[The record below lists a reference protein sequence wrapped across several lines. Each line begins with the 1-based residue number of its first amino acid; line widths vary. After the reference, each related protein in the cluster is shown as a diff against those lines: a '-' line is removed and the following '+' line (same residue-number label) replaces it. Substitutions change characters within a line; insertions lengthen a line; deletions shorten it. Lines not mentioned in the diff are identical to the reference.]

1 MKQKLLLQFII
12 FLSLSLGFKAA
23 AQNADEIIF
32 NQYLPQYS
40 YAAGSFL
47 IDSGISR
54 NNAQKRAFLIW
65 ANNLQPDT
73 LKRNLSLSEYDGGL
87 SFLTEQGGKTE
98 KGGSAKT
105 MFPKKIIESKF
116 ERAYYLL
123 SYVINST
130 YTINGLTVYSSPV
143 VYKIDATTL
152 GLIWARK
159 INLSI
164 INIDTRN
171 AVIEYNDLIET
182 RDKNIVLVGKYA
194 FNSNTKESVLAT
206 KLKGS
211 TGNLLWQY
219 VYKTGNNCNEAANSV
234 AETKDGRLSLTGY
247 VKKCVVGQG
256 VDGNADVFYMQLQ
269 ANGIPVPAAYVR
281 FFWPSNLNM
290 WADKITCYTSSA
302 GNDQLIISGYVDVL
316 GNTGGVDKQILIMNL
331 KQDGNLITA
340 QHIGNSGIDIC
351 NDLIFKKTGST
362 ATDYLI
368 YLTGQTANA
377 QSNAIGQA
385 YFMQAKF
392 NIATGVTG
400 LSEFSTFPNSTNP
413 GGSRSGLEIKNA
425 GNYKKFAILATGNYQ
440 PVPGA
445 ATTTFSNVLV
455 RDFADTSGNCIKKQ
469 KAPITP
475 FNLDR
480 TISTPA
486 FDTPFLRVYKENW
499 IKLEK
504 LNVKEP
510 CQHIN
515 VDPSQAQNLQQERD
529 NPLSAQSLRV
539 TPNPAQSMIRLST
552 ADGTTLTGNYK
563 NAVIKIFNY
572 SMQTQRV
579 VSILPAYG
587 NSIQIP
593 VSQLTPGIYRVQ
605 LIRGNEMLG
614 CSFIKE

>member
-1 MKQKLLLQFII
+1 MKQKLLLHCII
-12 FLSLSLGFKAA
+12 FLSLSLSFKAS

-32 NQYLPQYS
+32 NQYLAQYS
-40 YAAGSFL
+40 YVAGSFL
-47 IDSGISR
+47 IDSGTSQ
-54 NNAQKRAFLIW
+54 NNSQKRAFLIW
-65 ANNLQPDT
+65 ADNLQPDT
-73 LKRNLSLSEYDGGL
+73 LRRNLSLSEYDGGIN
-87 SFLTEQGGKTE
+87 FLTKQGGKTE

-105 MFPKKIIESKF
+105 MFPKKIIKSKF

-130 YTINGLTVYSSPV
+130 YKINGLTVYSSPV

-152 GLIWARK
+152 GLIWSRK

-164 INIDTRN
+164 VNVDTRN
-171 AVIEYNDLIET
+171 AVIEYNDIIET
-182 RDKNIVLVGKYA
+182 SDKNIVLVGKYA
-194 FNSNTKESVLAT
+194 FNTQTKESVLAT
-206 KLKGS
+206 KLKGA
-211 TGNLLWQY
+211 TGALVWQY

-256 VDGNADVFYMQLQ
+256 LDGNADVFYMQLQ
-269 ANGIPVPAAYVR
+269 ASGIPVPAVYVR

-290 WADKITCYTSSA
+290 WADKITRYLSSS
-302 GNDQLIISGYVDVL
+302 GNDQLIISGYIDVL
-316 GNTGGVDKQILIMNL
+316 GTTGGINRQILIMNL
-331 KQDGNLITA
+331 KQDGNLVTA
-340 QHIGNSGIDIC
+340 QHIGNATPDVC
-351 NDLIFKKTGST
+351 NDLIFKKAGTTGN
-362 ATDYLI
+362 DYLI
-368 YLTGQTANA
+368 YLTGQTDNTKAL
-377 QSNAIGQA
+377 GQA

-392 NIATGVTG
+392 NAGSGVTG

-413 GGSRSGLEIKNA
+413 DGSRSGIEIKNA
-425 GNYKKFAILATGNYQ
+425 GNYKKFAILATGIYQ
-440 PVPGA
+440 PVPG
-445 ATTTFSNVLV
+445 TVTSFSNVLV

-469 KAPITP
+469 KAPIVQ

-480 TISTPA
+480 TISTIA
-486 FDTPFLRVYKENW
+486 FDTPFLRVYKETW

-510 CQHIN
+510 CQHIK
-515 VDPSQAQNLQQERD
+515 VDPSEAQNLQPEKIDVPQAAE
-529 NPLSAQSLRV
+529 LLRI
-539 TPNPAQSMIRLST
+539 TPNPAQSVIRLST
-552 ADGTTLTGNYK
+552 ADGTTLAGNYK

-579 VSILPAYG
+579 VSITATHG

-605 LIRGNEMLG
+605 LMRGNEMLG